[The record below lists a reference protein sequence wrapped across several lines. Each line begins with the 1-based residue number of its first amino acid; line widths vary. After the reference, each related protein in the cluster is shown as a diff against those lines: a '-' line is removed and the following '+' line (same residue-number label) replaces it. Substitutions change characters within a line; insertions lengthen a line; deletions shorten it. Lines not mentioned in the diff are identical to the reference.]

1 MSLIDF
7 SNMAEEIFEKS
18 APVGV
23 FNGEIIKCQEKAINN
38 IPTVIVTVSF
48 FDEDDE
54 PAEITEFLKFF
65 DPSNSTEGQKTARR
79 ISMQKFSKLLEVT
92 VGPEYTPVPNADGV
106 FEDLIGQPV
115 GIEIKLGKE
124 YNGMQHPE
132 IKRYFAA

>member
-7 SNMAEEIFEKS
+7 SNRAQEIFEKF

-23 FNGEIIKCQEKAINN
+23 FNGEITKCQEKAINN

-65 DPSNSTEGQKTARR
+65 DPNNSTEGQKTARR

-124 YNGMQHPE
+124 YNGMQRPE